1 MIYDFLVIG
10 GGIAG
15 ASATYELAEHG
26 KIQLLEAE
34 GSKGYHA
41 TGRSAGLFTRN
52 YGGPIV
58 RQANAAS
65 AGFFRALPVEHC
77 DTPLLAPRGSL
88 TVVPPDHEGTLDALL
103 AMFEPG
109 EEVFPIDPK
118 DACEMV
124 PFLRPDH
131 VARAL
136 AALTADLCTAASTA
150 HTDQLAKALSPHQL
164 L

>member
-1 MIYDFLVIG
+1 MQPADQRVCSRAIT
-10 GGIAG
+10 A
-15 ASATYELAEHG
+15 AR
-26 KIQLLEAE
+26 LLD
-34 GSKGYHA
+34 
-41 TGRSAGLFTRN
+41 RSMRPAR
-52 YGGPIV
+52 V
-58 RQANAAS
+58 
-65 AGFFRALPVEHC
+65 FFRALPVEYC

-150 HTDQLAKALSPHQL
+150 RTDRLAKALSPHQL